1 MLSPSNCKRCW
12 ISTQRKNKVIHRDLK
27 LGNLFLNELMEI
39 KIGDFGLAWSLNS
52 DDERKITLWGTPNY
66 IAPEVLLNSKKGYS
80 YEIDVWAIGVI
91 DGGIKLKFYTMV
103 VIYFLNKIYIKFKR
117 YYFNHWRSIYKN

>member
-1 MLSPSNCKRCW
+1 
-12 ISTQRKNKVIHRDLK
+12 
-27 LGNLFLNELMEI
+27 MEI

-91 DGGIKLKFYTMV
+91 GGGIELKFYTMV
-103 VIYFLNKIYIKFKR
+103 VINFLNRIYIKFKR
-117 YYFNHWRSIYKN
+117 YYFNHWRSIYKLILISNKKCILIISSNGIKYSFDKKVEIK